1 MQNHQMPR
9 SSGTS
14 GAVGSGART
23 SFAVAVVTA
32 LAALTACNDD
42 SPVQPKAH
50 VPDGGPKS
58 ISAVINILPA
68 GAVFPAKIAAVTGSA
83 VGTPAKV
90 QVYDKAGN
98 LMAQFMAFSQTE
110 DFKAGVNVA
119 LGDVNKDGYPDII
132 AGEGPTAG
140 APNPSMY
147 AVWDGKT
154 GVMIGSGSPYWNNFR
169 GGVRVGAGD
178 FDGDGADEVF
188 ACLGPGGYATGAYV
202 YKVGKSYPYM
212 QFSTQL
218 GYANGTGTGW
228 RTSGCRI
235 AGGDINGDGKDDV
248 IATFDGTPNAL
259 LIADAATRTIQAW
272 DSPYG
277 IGYKGEMSVASGD
290 ANGDGKAEVML
301 GQITSYSGSPQV
313 LVYDGAKISLQA
325 FLPIPALVKPINWWW
340 ATGLTLASRDFDD
353 DGRADLLVKPTNGF
367 GSSSFGVWM
376 APSFATYT
384 LWKTESAVTGNGG
397 PIG

>member
-1 MQNHQMPR
+1 M
-9 SSGTS
+9 T
-14 GAVGSGART
+14 AL
-23 SFAVAVVTA
+23 TA
-32 LAALTACNDD
+32 LAALAACNDN
-42 SPVQPKAH
+42 SPVQPKANM
-50 VPDGGPKS
+50 PDGGPKS
-58 ISAVINILPA
+58 ISAVSNILPT
-68 GAVFPAKIAAVTGSA
+68 GTTFPNKIALVTGSA

-90 QVYDKAGN
+90 QVYDKSGN

-110 DFKAGVNVA
+110 DYKAGVNVA
-119 LGDVNKDGYPDII
+119 LGDVNNDGYLDII
-132 AGEGPTAG
+132 AGEGPTPG

-154 GVMIGSGSPYWNNFR
+154 GVMIASGTPYWSNFR

-202 YKVGKSYPYM
+202 YKVGKSYPYLM
-212 QFSTQL
+212 FSTQL

-248 IATFDGTPNAL
+248 IATFDGTSNAL
-259 LIADAATRTIQAW
+259 LIADAATRKIQSW

-301 GQITSYSGSPQV
+301 GQITSPSSPAQV
-313 LVYDGAKISLQA
+313 LVYDGAKISLDA
-325 FLPIPALVKPINWWW
+325 FLPIPSLVTPIKWWW
-340 ATGLTLASRDFDD
+340 TTGVTLASRDFDG
-353 DGRADLLVKPTNGF
+353 DGRADLLVKPTNAL
-367 GSSSFGVWM
+367 GSSYFGVWM
-376 APSFATYT
+376 APSFVSYS
-384 LWKTESAVTGNGG
+384 LWRLESTVTGNGG

>member
-1 MQNHQMPR
+1 MQNHQIPR
-9 SSGTS
+9 ASGSSGALRS
-14 GAVGSGART
+14 AART
-23 SFAVAVVTA
+23 PLVVAVFAA
-32 LAALTACNDD
+32 LAALAACNDE
-42 SPVQPKAH
+42 SPVQPRTS

-58 ISAVINILPA
+58 PSAVINILPT
-68 GAVFPAKIAAVTGSA
+68 GAVFPARIAAVTGSA

-110 DFKAGVNVA
+110 DYKAGVNVA
-119 LGDVNKDGYPDII
+119 LGDVNSDGYPDVI
-132 AGEGPTAG
+132 AGEGPTPG

-147 AVWDGKT
+147 AVWDGRT
-154 GVMIGSGSPYWNNFR
+154 GTMIGSGTPYWNTFR

-202 YKVGKSYPYM
+202 YKVGKSYPYLV
-212 QFSTQL
+212 FSTQL
-218 GYANGTGTGW
+218 GYTNGTGW

-235 AGGDINGDGKDDV
+235 AGGDINGDGRDDV

-259 LIADAATRTIQAW
+259 LITDAATRKIQAW
-272 DSPYG
+272 QSPYG
-277 IGYKGEMSVASGD
+277 VGYTGEMSVASGD

-301 GQITSYSGSPQV
+301 GQITSFSGSPQV

-325 FLPIPALVKPINWWW
+325 GLPIPALVKPINWWW
-340 ATGLTLASRDFDD
+340 ATGVTLASRDFDD
-353 DGRADLLVKPTNGF
+353 DGLADLFVKPTNGL
-367 GSSSFGVWM
+367 GSSSFGVWK
-376 APSFATYT
+376 APTFATYVM
-384 LWKTESAVTGNGG
+384 WKTESAVTGNGG

>member
-1 MQNHQMPR
+1 MQNHHMPR
-9 SSGTS
+9 SSGS
-14 GAVGSGART
+14 RGALRSAARP
-23 SFAVAVVTA
+23 SLVVAVF
-32 LAALTACNDD
+32 AALTACNDK
-42 SPVQPKAH
+42 SPVQPKAN

-58 ISAVINILPA
+58 PSAVINILPA
-68 GAVFPAKIAAVTGSA
+68 GVEFPAKIAAVTGSA
-83 VGTPAKV
+83 AGTPAKV

-119 LGDVNKDGYPDII
+119 LGDVNKDGYLDII
-132 AGEGPTAG
+132 AGEGPTPG

-154 GVMIGSGSPYWNNFR
+154 GVMIGSGTPYWNNFR

-202 YKVGKSYPYM
+202 YKVGKSYPYLV
-212 QFSTQL
+212 FSTQL
-218 GYANGTGTGW
+218 GYANGSGSGW

-248 IATFDGTPNAL
+248 IATFDGTSNAL
-259 LIADAATRTIQAW
+259 VIADAATRKIQSW

-301 GQITSYSGSPQV
+301 GQITLPSSPPQV
-313 LVYDGAKISLQA
+313 LVYDGAKISLEA
-325 FLPIPALVKPINWWW
+325 FLPIPALVTPIKWWW
-340 ATGLTLASRDFDD
+340 STGVTLASRDV
-353 DGRADLLVKPTNGF
+353 DGDGLADLLVKPTNG
-367 GSSSFGVWM
+367 GGYSAWGVWK
-376 APSFATYT
+376 APSFATHT
-384 LWKTESAVTGNGG
+384 LWMTEWSVTGNGG